1 MGADYRLADSVISP
15 SGSILTACHPP
26 DRAATWSAA
35 GYLTTSK
42 CTGGTTRRRDYG
54 VISDRHGSLGQ
65 TPMRPVAD
73 VRFWHKADMAR
84 RAGRFSRLGRD
95 ADLL

>member
-26 DRAATWSAA
+26 DRAATRSPA
-35 GYLTTSK
+35 GYLTSR
-42 CTGGTTRRRDYG
+42 CAGGTTGRRDYG